1 VIDLATQQA
10 QVLGKGGATVR
21 KAGVST
27 VLPAGSTISVADL
40 RTLAVSGQS
49 CRSAA
54 PAGQSA
60 SDSGHGADQPESGAA
75 VLGELPE
82 LTAAAEGHFDAAV
95 RDKNSD
101 AMVSAILDL
110 EAAIEAW
117 ASDTDENDNSD
128 RARAVLRGLVVR
140 LGKTA
145 ESGLS
150 DPADQLRPGVEPL
163 IALRASLRKE
173 GNYAAADTIRDAL
186 GAVGV
191 ELRDSPD
198 GTSWALASAT

>member
-1 VIDLATQQA
+1 ALVIDLATQQA
-10 QVLGKGGATVR
+10 EVLGKGGATVR

-27 VLPAGSTISVADL
+27 VLPAGSTISLADL

-54 PAGQSA
+54 PANASA
-60 SDSGHGADQPESGAA
+60 ADSGPPAGQPESGG

-82 LTAAAEGHFDAAV
+82 LTGAAEGQFDAAA

-150 DPADQLRPGVEPL
+150 DPADRL
-163 IALRASLRKE
+163 
-173 GNYAAADTIRDAL
+173 
-186 GAVGV
+186 
-191 ELRDSPD
+191 
-198 GTSWALASAT
+198 